1 MHQATDQVR
10 PEASMESRLIPLD
23 GFQLRLVPTS
33 KFKTAYVQLRF
44 SAPFRRETLNLRALL
59 PYVLLSGTR
68 NYPTKRRFQDR
79 LDDLYGTQIG
89 GGVAK
94 QGRMSVISFSLSVV
108 MEQFLPGGAKVFA
121 DALDLFQEVVFSPRR
136 YRGGFRKGVLKDEVR
151 MLREDIEAD
160 YADKAEFSFQRMAEH
175 MFKDELARY
184 RPKGDEATL
193 DQVTPEALWEAY
205 RDMLQNDHV
214 EMTVVGDFSDDLV
227 VTAIRAR
234 FSFPPRAT
242 VPVWVDTETK
252 AIASPAYV
260 TEHGDVSQARLQIGY
275 RVLVRAGSPDYFSM
289 LVANALFG
297 DSDTSMLFR
306 TVRERDHLCYYVYS
320 AYAAAKGAVFVSA
333 GVEPG
338 KAQEAAR
345 LIESIRRDVAEGGF
359 SESDLDVAKRAVIKR
374 MRQATDSPR
383 GIVSDY
389 AHFDRLYGRP
399 YDLAGNIAKI
409 GAVTKE
415 QVMARMDG
423 FILDTVYELTR
434 GEA

>member
-1 MHQATDQVR
+1 MHRLTETIR

-23 GFQLRLVPTS
+23 GFTLRLVPTS

-44 SAPFRRETLNLRALL
+44 SAPFRKETLNLRALL

-68 NYPTKRRFQDR
+68 NHPTKRRFQDR
-79 LDDLYGTQIG
+79 LDHLYGTQIG
-89 GGVAK
+89 AGVAK
-94 QGRMSVISFSLSVV
+94 QGRMSVIAFSLSVV
-108 MEQFLPGGAKVFA
+108 NEQFLPGEAKVFSE
-121 DALDLFQEVVFSPRR
+121 ALDLFREVVFSPRL
-136 YRGGFRKGVLKDEVR
+136 YRGGFRKGVVQDEVR

-160 YADKAEFSFQRMAEH
+160 YADKAEFAFQRMAEH
-175 MFKDELARY
+175 MFKDELAKY

-193 DQVTPEALWEAY
+193 DKVTPEALWDAY
-205 RDMLQNDHV
+205 RDMLQNDYV
-214 EMTVVGDFSDDLV
+214 EMSVVGDFPDDDV
-227 VTAIRAR
+227 VTAIGER

-252 AIASPAYV
+252 AISAAAYV
-260 TEHGDVSQARLQIGY
+260 TETGDVSQARLQIGY
-275 RVLVRAGSPDYFSM
+275 RVLVRAGSPDYFAM

-338 KAQEAAR
+338 KAQDAAR
-345 LIESIRRDVAEGGF
+345 LIETVRRDIAHGGITD
-359 SESDLDVAKRAVIKR
+359 SDLDVAKRAVIKR
-374 MRQATDSPR
+374 MRQATDSLR

-389 AHFDRLYGRP
+389 THFDRLYDRP
-399 YDLAGNIAKI
+399 YDLSDVIAKI
-409 GAVTKE
+409 DAVTKE
-415 QVMARMDG
+415 QLMARMDE